1 MSEEQRSA
9 ALQAAMAAMIAFRPT
24 DELEG
29 MIAAQAVALHSTAME
44 CLRRAMLPNQP
55 AQFQHALL
63 RDGANLTRAFTDML
77 DALDR
82 KRGKHRR
89 QTVRVERVTVE
100 AGGRAI
106 VGNVSP
112 ATPHGGEV
120 GFNAEGEPHAPRARL
135 EGDPALGAEI
145 APLRRQDTARVALRG
160 AGDARQAAVPHARRR
175 QHRAEDSGRCGEDR
189 GGADDAR

>member
-9 ALQAAMAAMIAFRPT
+9 ALQATMAAMIAFRPT

-63 RDGANLTRAFTDML
+63 KDGANLTRAFTDML

-112 ATPHGGEV
+112 GAPRGGEV

-135 EGDPALGAEI
+135 EGDFTPGAEI
-145 APLRRQDTARVALRG
+145 GPLRRDDTAG
-160 AGDARQAAVPHARRR
+160 AAVSGTGDAREEAVPNARRR
-175 QHRAEDSGRCGEDR
+175 QHRAEDGGRRGADH